1 MSGKVFYLVVAAV
14 MLWGC
19 APALGTSEMGRPT
32 SPRKANI
39 LTAEEI
45 VAAEADQTTAYDAIA
60 RLRPIWL
67 QPKGPSSFYGTGTEY
82 PALFVDGQAF
92 SDFRALR
99 TIQANQVADIRFY
112 RPDEAGA
119 TFGLRAGSAGAIEV
133 RLRVATHPP
142 VP

>member
-1 MSGKVFYLVVAAV
+1 MSVSHIYLILAAAV
-14 MLWGC
+14 LGC
-19 APALGTSEMGRPT
+19 APAVGTSEMGRPT

-60 RLRPIWL
+60 RLEPDRT
-67 QPKGPSSFYGTGTEY
+67 QPRGPSSFYGTGTEY
-82 PALFVDGQAF
+82 AALFIDGQAF

-99 TIQANQVADIRFY
+99 TIQANQVADVRFY
-112 RPDEAGA
+112 RPDEAGG

-133 RLRVATHPP
+133 RLRMATHPP